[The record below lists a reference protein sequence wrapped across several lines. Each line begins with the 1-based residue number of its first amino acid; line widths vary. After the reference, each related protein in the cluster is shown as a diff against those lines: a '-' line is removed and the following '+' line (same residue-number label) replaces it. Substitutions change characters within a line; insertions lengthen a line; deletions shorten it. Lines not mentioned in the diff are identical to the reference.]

1 MQEIEVPARDV
12 FQHYVHVDQADKTL
26 VWWFSTKRKNISF
39 GLFFRKPSSA
49 PAQLK
54 SNSLAPSITPPASS
68 SQSGRAES
76 IHSSRHQN
84 SSGSSGTT
92 TGNNSSQQYFKDST
106 LSTSPVKS
114 SHISNY
120 ASSRASVDSL
130 SDEEDGGLA
139 EGLGTNQQNPSQSSL
154 PSSSQPP
161 SSQPPSSQPSS
172 RRKKTVAKF
181 KDPDL
186 IEILPIQ
193 HYDSGS
199 GTIRGEYTVKE
210 PGSYVVVFGRLFLIE
225 CFF

>member
-12 FQHYVHVDQADKTL
+12 FQHYVHVDQSDKTL
-26 VWWFSTKRKNISF
+26 VWWFSTKKKNISF
-39 GLFFRKPSSA
+39 GLFFRKSSSV

-54 SNSLAPSITPPASS
+54 SNTLAPSITSVTPPAIN
-68 SQSGRAES
+68 RPES
-76 IHSSRHQN
+76 IHSSRHTHGPSSSS
-84 SSGSSGTT
+84 SSG
-92 TGNNSSQQYFKDST
+92 NNNNPQQYFKDSA
-106 LSTSPVKS
+106 LSTSPTKS

-130 SDEEDGGLA
+130 SDDEDHHHGLGLA

-154 PSSSQPP
+154 PSN
-161 SSQPPSSQPSS
+161 SQPSA

-193 HYDSGS
+193 HYDSSS

-210 PGSYVVVFGRLFLIE
+210 AGSYVIVFGK
-225 CFF
+225 